1 MSDFLPT
8 MLFVPGD
15 DSRKLAKIPEIA
27 APAFILDLEDAVASS
42 AKVTARL
49 QVREAVTAHGGSY
62 CLWVRVNAASSG
74 RLPGDLDGVVI
85 PGLTGVVIPKAEC
98 GRDIAQVEGILSD
111 LEQERGLAPGSV
123 RLTAIIETA
132 RGLASLP
139 EITRRST
146 RLRFLCFGAGDLSL
160 DLNLEWTPDSG
171 ISNPTIIAAKT
182 RLVIESR
189 SAGLL
194 APHDGSFPHL
204 DRPGDLHAEARY
216 ARSLGFG
223 GKHAIHPGQVE
234 VICDAFRPTDA
245 EVNQAREQLSA
256 FEAAEEMG
264 LARLTVAGKFVD
276 YPVAERARRVLA
288 TAEQWGQL

>member
-1 MSDFLPT
+1 MTDFLPT

-42 AKVTARL
+42 AKATARL
-49 QVREAVTAHGGSY
+49 QVREAVTAHGGTSSV
-62 CLWVRVNAASSG
+62 WVRVNAASSG
-74 RLPGDLDGVVI
+74 LLPVDLDAVVT
-85 PGLTGVVIPKAEC
+85 PGLAGVVIPKAEC
-98 GRDIAQVEGILSD
+98 GRDLAQVEEILSD
-111 LEQERGLAPGSV
+111 LERERGLAPGSV

-139 EITRRST
+139 EITRSST

-160 DLNLEWTPDSG
+160 DLNLDWTPDSG

-204 DRPGDLHAEARY
+204 DRPGDLHTEARY

>member
-15 DSRKLAKIPEIA
+15 DSRKLAKISEIA
-27 APAFILDLEDAVASS
+27 APAFILDLEDAVATS
-42 AKVTARL
+42 AKATARL
-49 QVREAVTAHGGSY
+49 QVREAVTAHGGTSS
-62 CLWVRVNAASSG
+62 LWVRVNAVPSG
-74 RLPGDLDGVVI
+74 RLPGDLDSVVTS
-85 PGLTGVVIPKAEC
+85 GLAGIVIPKAEHAP
-98 GRDIAQVEGILSD
+98 DIAHVEGMVSH
-111 LEQERGLAPGSV
+111 LERERGLPPGSV
-123 RLTAIIETA
+123 LLTAIIETA
-132 RGLASLP
+132 RGLASLR
-139 EITRRST
+139 EIARGST

-182 RLVIESR
+182 QLVIESR

-223 GKHAIHPGQVE
+223 GKHAIHPAQVA
-234 VICDAFRPTDA
+234 VICEAFRPTDA

-256 FEAAEEMG
+256 FEAAEDG
-264 LARLTVAGKFVD
+264 GRARLMVAGKFVD